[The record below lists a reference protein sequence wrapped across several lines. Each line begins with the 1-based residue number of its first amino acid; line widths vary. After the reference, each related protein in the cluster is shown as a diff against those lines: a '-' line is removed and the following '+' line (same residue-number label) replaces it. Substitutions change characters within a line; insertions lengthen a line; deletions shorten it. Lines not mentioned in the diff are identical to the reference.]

1 MRVSSSSEGA
11 LPHHEEGSSLVRI
24 YLRMLG
30 LLAPAKR
37 LAWLLAIANLLLAA
51 AQFAEPVL
59 FGRVIDTL
67 SRQADPATFRWST
80 LAFLLGAWGVF
91 GLFNIVCS
99 TLVALY
105 ADRLAHR
112 ERQRVLTDYFEH
124 VLQLPL
130 GFHLGTHSGRL
141 MKIMLQGT
149 DALFGLWLAFFRDN
163 LAAFVSF
170 FVLLPLALVLNWRL
184 ALVLLVLCVV
194 FAVLT
199 AFVMRKTE
207 SLQKRVEDNYSEL
220 AERASDTLGN
230 VALVH
235 SFTRVEAEVSGLKT
249 VIDRLLAAQ
258 IPVLSWWALV
268 AVLTRASTTL
278 TLLTIVVLGA
288 FLNARGLATVGDI
301 VTFTGFATMLIARL
315 QDAVWFVNR
324 VFSEAPRLAEFFS
337 VFDTAPAIRDRPHAI
352 DPGRVTGRVEFD
364 DVSFT
369 YGGERPAVADLSFTA
384 EPGERIAM
392 VGSTGAGKS
401 TALSLLY
408 RAFDPQTG
416 AIKIDGID
424 VRDMKLATLRRNI
437 GVVFQE
443 GLLFDRSIAE
453 NLRIGKPDATEA
465 ELRDAAAR
473 AQALEFIDRDPNGLD
488 ARVGERGRLISGG
501 ERQRLSIARA
511 LLKAPPI
518 VILDEATSALDAKT
532 EAKLLVALE
541 EVMQGRT
548 TFIIAHRLATI
559 RRADRILMFEHG
571 RVVEAGAFDELMR
584 QGGRFAELAKA
595 QYLSAEPPTLP
606 PCEAGE
612 IEGHQEGPP

>member
-1 MRVSSSSEGA
+1 M
-11 LPHHEEGSSLVRI
+11 
-24 YLRMLG
+24 
-30 LLAPAKR
+30 APAAR
-37 LAWLLAIANLLLAA
+37 LAWALAIANLLLAA

-67 SRQADPATFRWST
+67 SLTQNNPAAFRWST
-80 LAFLLGAWGVF
+80 LGALLAVWGVF

-130 GFHLGTHSGRL
+130 AFHSATHSGRL

-184 ALVLLVLCVV
+184 ALVLLVLCAV
-194 FAVLT
+194 FAALT
-199 AFVMRKTE
+199 AYVMRKTE
-207 SLQKRVEDNYSEL
+207 ALQKRVEDNYSEL

-258 IPVLSWWALV
+258 IPVLSWWAVV

-288 FLNARGLATVGDI
+288 LLNAQGLASIGEI

-324 VFSEAPRLAEFFS
+324 VFSEAPRLRRILRH
-337 VFDTAPAIRDRPHAI
+337 VRHDPRDPRQAGC
-352 DPGRVTGRVEFD
+352 DRSG
-364 DVSFT
+364 
-369 YGGERPAVADLSFTA
+369 
-384 EPGERIAM
+384 PGE
-392 VGSTGAGKS
+392 G
-401 TALSLLY
+401 
-408 RAFDPQTG
+408 
-416 AIKIDGID
+416 
-424 VRDMKLATLRRNI
+424 
-437 GVVFQE
+437 
-443 GLLFDRSIAE
+443 
-453 NLRIGKPDATEA
+453 
-465 ELRDAAAR
+465 
-473 AQALEFIDRDPNGLD
+473 
-488 ARVGERGRLISGG
+488 RGRL
-501 ERQRLSIARA
+501 
-511 LLKAPPI
+511 
-518 VILDEATSALDAKT
+518 
-532 EAKLLVALE
+532 
-541 EVMQGRT
+541 
-548 TFIIAHRLATI
+548 
-559 RRADRILMFEHG
+559 RR
-571 RVVEAGAFDELMR
+571 
-584 QGGRFAELAKA
+584 RFVFL
-595 QYLSAEPPTLP
+595 
-606 PCEAGE
+606 
-612 IEGHQEGPP
+612 

>member
-1 MRVSSSSEGA
+1 MNFI
-11 LPHHEEGSSLVRI
+11 RI
-24 YLRMLG
+24 YLRTLG
-30 LLAPAKR
+30 LLAPAAR
-37 LAWLLAIANLLLAA
+37 LAWTLAIANLLLAA

-67 SRQADPATFRWST
+67 SQAQASAAAFSWAKLVSL
-80 LAFLLGAWGVF
+80 LAAWAAF

-112 ERQRVLTDYFEH
+112 ERQRALTDYFEH

-130 GFHLGTHSGRL
+130 SFHSATHSGRL

-149 DALFGLWLAFFRDN
+149 DTLFGLWLGFFRDN

-184 ALVLLVLCVV
+184 ALVLLVLCAV
-194 FAVLT
+194 FAALT
-199 AFVMRKTE
+199 SFVMRKTE
-207 SLQKRVEDNYSEL
+207 TLQKLVEENYSEL

-235 SFTRVEAEVSGLKT
+235 SFTRIEAEVSGLKT

-258 IPVLSWWALV
+258 IPVLSWWAVV

-278 TLLTIVVLGA
+278 TLLTIVILGA
-288 FLNARGLATVGDI
+288 LLNARGLASIGEI

-324 VFSEAPRLAEFFS
+324 VFSEAPRLAEFFG
-337 VFDTAPAIRDRPHAI
+337 VFDTAPAIRDRLGAV
-352 DPGRVTGRVEFD
+352 DPGRVVGRVEFD
-364 DVSFT
+364 DVSFS
-369 YGGERPAVADLSFTA
+369 YDGKRPAVADLTFVA
-384 EPGERIAM
+384 EPGERIAL
-392 VGSTGAGKS
+392 VGATGAGKS
-401 TALSLLY
+401 TALSMLY
-408 RAFDPQTG
+408 RAFDPQSG
-416 AIKIDGID
+416 AIRIDGRD
-424 VRDMKLATLRRNI
+424 VRDMTLAALRRNI

-443 GLLFDRSIAE
+443 GLLFNRSIAE
-453 NLRIGKPDATEA
+453 NLRIGKPDASEA

-473 AQALEFIDRDPNGLD
+473 AQALDFIDRDPSGFD
-488 ARVGERGRLISGG
+488 ARVGERGRLLSGG

-511 LLKAPPI
+511 LLKEPPI
-518 VILDEATSALDAKT
+518 LILDEATSALDAKT

-541 EVMQGRT
+541 EVMRGRT
-548 TFIIAHRLATI
+548 TFVIAHRLATI

-571 RVVEAGAFDELMR
+571 RIVEAGTFDELMAA
-584 QGGRFAELAKA
+584 GGPFAELAKA
-595 QYLSAEPPTLP
+595 QYLWAEPPP
-606 PCEAGE
+606 PSGEAE
-612 IEGHQEGPP
+612 ARAAE

>member
-1 MRVSSSSEGA
+1 
-11 LPHHEEGSSLVRI
+11 
-24 YLRMLG
+24 
-30 LLAPAKR
+30 
-37 LAWLLAIANLLLAA
+37 
-51 AQFAEPVL
+51 
-59 FGRVIDTL
+59 
-67 SRQADPATFRWST
+67 
-80 LAFLLGAWGVF
+80 
-91 GLFNIVCS
+91 
-99 TLVALY
+99 
-105 ADRLAHR
+105 
-112 ERQRVLTDYFEH
+112 
-124 VLQLPL
+124 
-130 GFHLGTHSGRL
+130 
-141 MKIMLQGT
+141 
-149 DALFGLWLAFFRDN
+149 
-163 LAAFVSF
+163 
-170 FVLLPLALVLNWRL
+170 
-184 ALVLLVLCVV
+184 
-194 FAVLT
+194 
-199 AFVMRKTE
+199 
-207 SLQKRVEDNYSEL
+207 
-220 AERASDTLGN
+220 

-288 FLNARGLATVGDI
+288 FLNARGLASVGEI

-337 VFDTAPAIRDRPHAI
+337 VFDTTPAIRDRPHAI

-364 DVSFT
+364 NVSFT

-408 RAFDPQTG
+408 RAFDPQSG
-416 AIKIDGID
+416 SIKIDGID
-424 VRDMKLATLRRNI
+424 IRDMKLATLRRNI

-453 NLRIGKPDATEA
+453 NLRIGKPDASEA

-511 LLKAPPI
+511 LLKEPPI

-541 EVMQGRT
+541 EVMRGRT

-595 QYLSAEPPTLP
+595 QYLSAEPPSLP
-606 PCEAGE
+606 PCEAVE
-612 IEGHQEGPP
+612 M

>member
-1 MRVSSSSEGA
+1 MN
-11 LPHHEEGSSLVRI
+11 LIRI
-24 YLRMLG
+24 YLRTLG
-30 LLAPAKR
+30 LLAPAAR
-37 LAWLLAIANLLLAA
+37 LAWALAIANLLLAA

-67 SRQADPATFRWST
+67 SLAQTNPAAFHWS
-80 LAFLLGAWGVF
+80 ALGALLAVWGVF

-130 GFHLGTHSGRL
+130 AFHSGTHSGRL
-141 MKIMLQGT
+141 MKVMLQGT

-184 ALVLLVLCVV
+184 ALVLLVLCAV

-199 AFVMRKTE
+199 AYVMRKTE
-207 SLQKRVEDNYSEL
+207 ALQKCVEENYSEL

-258 IPVLSWWALV
+258 IPVLSWWAVV

-288 FLNARGLATVGDI
+288 ILNAQGLASIGEI

-324 VFSEAPRLAEFFS
+324 VFSEAPRLAEFFA
-337 VFDTAPAIRDRPHAI
+337 VFDTTPAIRDKPDAI
-352 DPGRVTGRVEFD
+352 DPGRVRGEVTFD
-364 DVSFT
+364 DVSFS
-369 YGGERPAVADLSFTA
+369 YDGKRPAVADLGFTA
-384 EPGERIAM
+384 EPGQRIAL
-392 VGSTGAGKS
+392 VGATGAGKS

-408 RAFDPQTG
+408 RAFDPQSG
-416 AIKIDGID
+416 AIRIDGRD
-424 VRDMKLATLRRNI
+424 VRDMTLASLRRNI

-443 GLLFDRSIAE
+443 GLLLNRSIAE

-473 AQALEFIDRDPNGLD
+473 AQALDFIDRDPNGLD

-511 LLKAPPI
+511 LLKEPPI
-518 VILDEATSALDAKT
+518 LILDEATSALDAKT
-532 EAKLLVALE
+532 EAKLLAALE
-541 EVMQGRT
+541 EVMRGRT
-548 TFIIAHRLATI
+548 TFVIAHRLATI

-571 RVVEAGAFDELMR
+571 RIVEAGTFDELMGK
-584 QGGRFAELAKA
+584 GGPFAELAKA
-595 QYLSAEPPTLP
+595 QYLSAEPPAP
-606 PCEAGE
+606 PSAGPDE
-612 IEGHQEGPP
+612 IRAAE

>member
-1 MRVSSSSEGA
+1 MN
-11 LPHHEEGSSLVRI
+11 LIRI
-24 YLRMLG
+24 YLRTLG
-30 LLAPAKR
+30 LLAPAAR
-37 LAWLLAIANLLLAA
+37 LAWTLAIANLLLAG

-67 SRQADPATFRWST
+67 SQAQSNAAAFSWAKLGSL
-80 LAFLLGAWGVF
+80 LAAWAAF
-91 GLFNIVCS
+91 GLFNIGCS

-112 ERQRVLTDYFEH
+112 ERQRVLTNYFEH

-130 GFHLGTHSGRL
+130 AYHSGTHSGRL

-149 DALFGLWLAFFRDN
+149 DALFGIWLAFFRDN

-184 ALVLLVLCVV
+184 ALVLLVLCAV
-194 FAVLT
+194 FASLT

-207 SLQKRVEDNYSEL
+207 ALQKLVEENYSEL

-258 IPVLSWWALV
+258 IPVLSWWAV
-268 AVLTRASTTL
+268 VSVLTRASTTL

-288 FLNARGLATVGDI
+288 LLNARGLASIGEI

-324 VFSEAPRLAEFFS
+324 VFSEGPRLAEFFA
-337 VFDTAPAIRDRPHAI
+337 VLDTTPAIRDRPGAT
-352 DPGRVTGRVEFD
+352 DPGRVKGKVEFD
-364 DVSFT
+364 NVSFS
-369 YGGERPAVADLSFTA
+369 YDGKRPAVADLTFTA
-384 EPGERIAM
+384 APGERIAL
-392 VGSTGAGKS
+392 VGTTGAGKS
-401 TALSLLY
+401 TALALLY
-408 RAFDPQTG
+408 RAFDPQSG
-416 AIKIDGID
+416 AIRIDGID
-424 VRDMKLATLRRNI
+424 VRDMKLVALRRNI

-443 GLLFDRSIAE
+443 GLLFNRSIAE
-453 NLRIGKPDATEA
+453 NLRIGKSDATEA

-473 AQALEFIDRDPNGLD
+473 AQALDFIERDPNGLN

-511 LLKAPPI
+511 LLKEPPI
-518 VILDEATSALDAKT
+518 LILDEATSALDAKT
-532 EAKLLVALE
+532 EAKLLAALE
-541 EVMQGRT
+541 EVMKGRT
-548 TFIIAHRLATI
+548 TFVIAHRLATI

-571 RVVEAGAFDELMR
+571 RVVETGTFDELMR
-584 QGGRFAELAKA
+584 AGGPFAELAKA

-606 PCEAGE
+606 GEALSAE
-612 IEGHQEGPP
+612 ASKIRAAE

>member
-1 MRVSSSSEGA
+1 MRLSSSSEEEVPRHKEGGA
-11 LPHHEEGSSLVRI
+11 LVPI

-37 LAWLLAIANLLLAA
+37 LAWSLAIANLLLAA

-67 SRQADPATFRWST
+67 SRQGDPATFRWST
-80 LAFLLGAWGVF
+80 LAALLAAWGVF
-91 GLFNIVCS
+91 GLFNIMCS

-112 ERQRVLTDYFEH
+112 ERQRVLTEYFEH

-170 FVLLPLALVLNWRL
+170 FVLLPLALILNWRL
-184 ALVLLVLCVV
+184 ALVLLVLCAV
-194 FAVLT
+194 FAALT

-207 SLQKRVEDNYSEL
+207 LLQKRVEDNYSEL

-288 FLNARGLATVGDI
+288 FLNARGLASVGEI

-337 VFDTAPAIRDRPHAI
+337 VFDTTPAIRDRPHAI

-364 DVSFT
+364 SVSFT

-408 RAFDPQTG
+408 RAFDPQSG

-424 VRDMKLATLRRNI
+424 IRDMKLATLRRNI

-453 NLRIGKPDATEA
+453 NLRIGKPDASEA

-511 LLKAPPI
+511 LLKEPPI

-541 EVMQGRT
+541 EVMRGRT

-595 QYLSAEPPTLP
+595 QYLSAEPPSLP
-606 PCEAGE
+606 PCEAVE
-612 IEGHQEGPP
+612 MQRYQEGSR

>member
-1 MRVSSSSEGA
+1 MN
-11 LPHHEEGSSLVRI
+11 LIRI
-24 YLRMLG
+24 YLRTLG
-30 LLAPAKR
+30 LLAPAAR
-37 LAWLLAIANLLLAA
+37 LAWTLAIANLLLAA

-67 SRQADPATFRWST
+67 SLAQNNPGAFRWSALGLL
-80 LAFLLGAWGVF
+80 LAAWCAF
-91 GLFNIVCS
+91 GLFNIGCS

-124 VLQLPL
+124 VLLLPL
-130 GFHLGTHSGRL
+130 SYHSGTHSGRL
-141 MKIMLQGT
+141 MKTMLQGT

-184 ALVLLVLCVV
+184 ALVLLVLCAV

-207 SLQKRVEDNYSEL
+207 ALQKLVEDNYSEL

-235 SFTRVEAEVSGLKT
+235 SFTRVEAEVSSLKT

-258 IPVLSWWALV
+258 IPVLSWWAVV

-288 FLNARGLATVGDI
+288 LLNARGLASIGEI

-324 VFSEAPRLAEFFS
+324 VFSEAPRLAEFFA
-337 VFDTAPAIRDRPHAI
+337 VFDTTPAIRDRPDAI
-352 DPGRVTGRVEFD
+352 DPGRVRGEVAFD
-364 DVSFT
+364 DVSFS
-369 YGGERPAVADLSFTA
+369 YDGKRPAVADLTFTA
-384 EPGERIAM
+384 EPGERIAL

-401 TALSLLY
+401 TAMSLLY
-408 RAFDPQTG
+408 RAFDPQSG
-416 AIKIDGID
+416 AIRIDGRD
-424 VRDMKLATLRRNI
+424 VRDMTLASLRRSI

-443 GLLFDRSIAE
+443 GLLFNRSVAE
-453 NLRIGKPDATEA
+453 NLRIGKPDATDA

-511 LLKAPPI
+511 LLKEPPI
-518 VILDEATSALDAKT
+518 LILDEATSALDAKT

-541 EVMQGRT
+541 EVMRGRT
-548 TFIIAHRLATI
+548 TFVIAHRLATI

-571 RVVEAGAFDELMR
+571 RVVEAGSFDELMHK
-584 QGGRFAELAKA
+584 GGPFAELAKA
-595 QYLSAEPPTLP
+595 QYLSAEPPALP
-606 PCEAGE
+606 PAGPDDIRAAE
-612 IEGHQEGPP
+612 

>member
-1 MRVSSSSEGA
+1 MN
-11 LPHHEEGSSLVRI
+11 LVRI
-24 YLRMLG
+24 YLRTLG

-37 LAWLLAIANLLLAA
+37 LAWTLAIANLLLAA

-59 FGRVIDTL
+59 FGRIIDAL
-67 SRQADPATFRWST
+67 SQAQTNPSAFRWSA
-80 LAFLLGAWGVF
+80 LGGLLGVWCAF

-124 VLQLPL
+124 VLELPL
-130 GFHLGTHSGRL
+130 AYHSGTHSGRL
-141 MKIMLQGT
+141 MKVMLQGT
-149 DALFGLWLAFFRDN
+149 DALFGLWLGFFRDN

-184 ALVLLVLCVV
+184 ALVLLVLCAV
-194 FAVLT
+194 FATLT

-207 SLQKRVEDNYSEL
+207 ALQKLVEENYSEL

-235 SFTRVEAEVSGLKT
+235 SFSRIEAEVSGLKT
-249 VIDRLLAAQ
+249 VIDRLLATQ
-258 IPVLSWWALV
+258 TPVLSWWAVV

-288 FLNARGLATVGDI
+288 FLNARGLASVGEI

-324 VFSEAPRLAEFFS
+324 VFSEGPRLAEFFA
-337 VFDTAPAIRDRPHAI
+337 VFDTTPAIHDRPDAI

-364 DVSFT
+364 DVSFS
-369 YGGERPAVADLSFTA
+369 YDGKRPAVLDLDFTA
-384 EPGERIAM
+384 EPGERIAL
-392 VGSTGAGKS
+392 VGTTGAGKS

-408 RAFDPQTG
+408 RAFDPQSG
-416 AIKIDGID
+416 AIRIDGLD
-424 VRDMKLATLRRNI
+424 VRGMTLAALRRNI

-443 GLLFDRSIAE
+443 GLLFNRSVAE
-453 NLRIGKPDATEA
+453 NLRIGNPDATEA

-473 AQALEFIDRDPNGLD
+473 AQALDFIERDPNGFD

-511 LLKAPPI
+511 LLKEPPI
-518 VILDEATSALDAKT
+518 LILDEATSALDAKT

-541 EVMQGRT
+541 EVMKGRT
-548 TFIIAHRLATI
+548 TFVIAHRLATI

-571 RVVEAGAFDELMR
+571 RIVEAGTFDDLMR
-584 QGGRFAELAKA
+584 AGGPFSELAKA
-595 QYLSAEPPTLP
+595 QYLSAEPPAP
-606 PCEAGE
+606 PAATDETRAAE
-612 IEGHQEGPP
+612 

>member
-1 MRVSSSSEGA
+1 MN
-11 LPHHEEGSSLVRI
+11 LIRI
-24 YLRMLG
+24 YLRTLG
-30 LLAPAKR
+30 LLAPAAR
-37 LAWLLAIANLLLAA
+37 LAWTLAIANLLLAA

-67 SRQADPATFRWST
+67 SQAQASAAAFSWAK
-80 LAFLLGAWGVF
+80 LASLLAAWAAF

-130 GFHLGTHSGRL
+130 SFHSATHSGRL

-149 DALFGLWLAFFRDN
+149 DALFGLWLGFFRDN

-184 ALVLLVLCVV
+184 ALVLLVLCAV
-194 FAVLT
+194 FAALT

-207 SLQKRVEDNYSEL
+207 ALQKLVEENYSEL

-230 VALVH
+230 IALVH
-235 SFTRVEAEVSGLKT
+235 SFTRIEAEVSGLKT

-258 IPVLSWWALV
+258 IPVLSWWAVV

-278 TLLTIVVLGA
+278 TLLTIVILGA
-288 FLNARGLATVGDI
+288 LLNAQGLASIGEI

-324 VFSEAPRLAEFFS
+324 VFSEAPRLAEFFG
-337 VFDTAPAIRDRPHAI
+337 VFDTAPAIRDRLDAV
-352 DPGRVTGRVEFD
+352 DPGRVVGRVEFD
-364 DVSFT
+364 DVSFS
-369 YGGERPAVADLSFTA
+369 YDGKRPAVADLAFVA
-384 EPGERIAM
+384 APGERIAL
-392 VGSTGAGKS
+392 VGATGAGKS
-401 TALSLLY
+401 TALSMLY
-408 RAFDPQTG
+408 RAFDPQSG
-416 AIKIDGID
+416 AIRIDSRD
-424 VRDMKLATLRRNI
+424 VRDMTLAALRRNI

-443 GLLFDRSIAE
+443 GLLLNRSIAE
-453 NLRIGKPDATEA
+453 NLRIGKPDASEA

-473 AQALEFIDRDPNGLD
+473 AQALDFIDRDPSGFD
-488 ARVGERGRLISGG
+488 ARVGERGRLLSGG

-511 LLKAPPI
+511 LLKEPPI
-518 VILDEATSALDAKT
+518 LILDEATSALDAKT

-548 TFIIAHRLATI
+548 TFVIAHRLATI

-571 RVVEAGAFDELMR
+571 RIVEAGTFDELTAA
-584 QGGRFAELAKA
+584 GGPFAELAKA
-595 QYLSAEPPTLP
+595 QYLSAEPPAP
-606 PCEAGE
+606 AGAAE
-612 IEGHQEGPP
+612 MQAAE

>member
-1 MRVSSSSEGA
+1 MN
-11 LPHHEEGSSLVRI
+11 LIRI
-24 YLRMLG
+24 YLRTLG
-30 LLAPAKR
+30 LLAPAAR
-37 LAWLLAIANLLLAA
+37 LAWALATANLLLAA

-67 SRQADPATFRWST
+67 SLTQTNPAAFRWST
-80 LAFLLGAWGVF
+80 LGALLAVWGVF

-130 GFHLGTHSGRL
+130 AFHSATHSGRL

-184 ALVLLVLCVV
+184 ALVLLVLCAV
-194 FAVLT
+194 FAALT
-199 AFVMRKTE
+199 AYVMRKTE
-207 SLQKRVEDNYSEL
+207 ALQKRVEDNYSEL

-258 IPVLSWWALV
+258 IPVLSWWAVV

-288 FLNARGLATVGDI
+288 LLNAQGLASIGEI

-324 VFSEAPRLAEFFS
+324 VFSEAPRLAEFFAM
-337 VFDTAPAIRDRPHAI
+337 FDTTPAIRDKPDAI
-352 DPGRVTGRVEFD
+352 DPGWVRGEVVFD
-364 DVSFT
+364 DVSFS
-369 YGGERPAVADLSFTA
+369 YDGKRPAVADLGFTA
-384 EPGERIAM
+384 APGERIAL
-392 VGSTGAGKS
+392 VGTTGAGKS

-408 RAFDPQTG
+408 RAFDPQSG
-416 AIKIDGID
+416 AIRIDGRD
-424 VRDMKLATLRRNI
+424 VRDMTLASLRRNI

-443 GLLFDRSIAE
+443 GLLLNR
-453 NLRIGKPDATEA
+453 
-465 ELRDAAAR
+465 
-473 AQALEFIDRDPNGLD
+473 
-488 ARVGERGRLISGG
+488 
-501 ERQRLSIARA
+501 
-511 LLKAPPI
+511 
-518 VILDEATSALDAKT
+518 
-532 EAKLLVALE
+532 
-541 EVMQGRT
+541 
-548 TFIIAHRLATI
+548 
-559 RRADRILMFEHG
+559 
-571 RVVEAGAFDELMR
+571 
-584 QGGRFAELAKA
+584 
-595 QYLSAEPPTLP
+595 
-606 PCEAGE
+606 
-612 IEGHQEGPP
+612 

>member
-1 MRVSSSSEGA
+1 
-11 LPHHEEGSSLVRI
+11 
-24 YLRMLG
+24 
-30 LLAPAKR
+30 
-37 LAWLLAIANLLLAA
+37 
-51 AQFAEPVL
+51 
-59 FGRVIDTL
+59 VIDTL
-67 SRQADPATFRWST
+67 SRQGDPATFRWST
-80 LAFLLGAWGVF
+80 LAGLLAAWGVF

-112 ERQRVLTDYFEH
+112 QRQRVLTEYFEH

-194 FAVLT
+194 FAALT

-288 FLNARGLATVGDI
+288 FLNARGLASVGEI

-337 VFDTAPAIRDRPHAI
+337 VFDTTPAIRDRPHAI

-364 DVSFT
+364 NVSFT

-408 RAFDPQTG
+408 RAFDPQSG
-416 AIKIDGID
+416 SIKIDGID
-424 VRDMKLATLRRNI
+424 IRDMKLATLRRNI

-511 LLKAPPI
+511 LLKEPPI

-541 EVMQGRT
+541 EVMRGRT

-595 QYLSAEPPTLP
+595 QYLAADPPSVP
-606 PCEAGE
+606 PCEVGE
-612 IEGHQEGPP
+612 MQRHQEGAN

>member
-1 MRVSSSSEGA
+1 MN
-11 LPHHEEGSSLVRI
+11 LIRI
-24 YLRMLG
+24 YLRTLG
-30 LLAPAKR
+30 LLAPAAR
-37 LAWLLAIANLLLAA
+37 LAWTLAIANLLLAG

-67 SRQADPATFRWST
+67 SQANASGFSWSR
-80 LAFLLGAWGVF
+80 LAGLLGAWAVF

-124 VLQLPL
+124 VLELPL
-130 GFHLGTHSGRL
+130 AYHSGTHSGRI

-184 ALVLLVLCVV
+184 ALVLLVLCWV

-199 AFVMRKTE
+199 AFVMHKTE
-207 SLQKRVEDNYSEL
+207 ALQKLVEENYSEL

-230 VALVH
+230 VAIVH

-258 IPVLSWWALV
+258 IPVLSWWAV
-268 AVLTRASTTL
+268 VSVLTRASTTL
-278 TLLTIVVLGA
+278 TLLTIVILGA
-288 FLNARGLATVGDI
+288 LLNSRGLASIGEI

-324 VFSEAPRLAEFFS
+324 VFSEAPRLAEFFA
-337 VFDTAPAIRDRPHAI
+337 VFDTTPAIRDRPDAI

-364 DVSFT
+364 NVSFS
-369 YGGERPAVADLSFTA
+369 YDGKRPAVADLTFTA
-384 EPGERIAM
+384 EPGERIAL
-392 VGSTGAGKS
+392 VGATGAGKS

-408 RAFDPQTG
+408 RAFDPQSG
-416 AIKIDGID
+416 AIRIDDRD
-424 VRDMKLATLRRNI
+424 VRDMTLASLRRNI

-443 GLLFDRSIAE
+443 GLLFNRSIAE

-473 AQALEFIDRDPNGLD
+473 AQALDFIDRDPNGLN

-511 LLKAPPI
+511 LLKEPPI
-518 VILDEATSALDAKT
+518 LILDEATSALDAKT

-541 EVMQGRT
+541 EVMRGRT
-548 TFIIAHRLATI
+548 TFVIAHRLATI
-559 RRADRILMFEHG
+559 RRADRILMFEHS
-571 RVVEAGAFDELMR
+571 RVVETGSFDELMR
-584 QGGRFAELAKA
+584 ARGPFAELAKA
-595 QYLSAEPPTLP
+595 QYLSAEPPSP
-606 PCEAGE
+606 SPESDAIRAAE
-612 IEGHQEGPP
+612 

>member
-1 MRVSSSSEGA
+1 MN
-11 LPHHEEGSSLVRI
+11 LIRI
-24 YLRMLG
+24 YLRTLG
-30 LLAPAKR
+30 LLAPAAR
-37 LAWLLAIANLLLAA
+37 LAWALAIANLLLAA
-51 AQFAEPVL
+51 AQFAEPLL

-67 SRQADPATFRWST
+67 SLTQTNPTAFRWST
-80 LAFLLGAWGVF
+80 LGALLAVWGVF

-130 GFHLGTHSGRL
+130 AFHSATHSGRL

-184 ALVLLVLCVV
+184 ALVLLVLCAV
-194 FAVLT
+194 FAALT
-199 AFVMRKTE
+199 AYVMRKTE
-207 SLQKRVEDNYSEL
+207 ALQKRVEDNYSEL

-258 IPVLSWWALV
+258 IPVLSWWAVV

-288 FLNARGLATVGDI
+288 LLNAQGLASIGEI

-324 VFSEAPRLAEFFS
+324 VFSEAPRLAEFFAM
-337 VFDTAPAIRDRPHAI
+337 FDTTPAIRDKPGAL
-352 DPGRVTGRVEFD
+352 DPGRVRGEVVFD
-364 DVSFT
+364 DVSFS
-369 YGGERPAVADLSFTA
+369 YDGKRPAVADLGFTA
-384 EPGERIAM
+384 APGERIAL
-392 VGSTGAGKS
+392 VGTTGAGKS

-408 RAFDPQTG
+408 RAFDPQSG
-416 AIKIDGID
+416 AIRIDGRD
-424 VRDMKLATLRRNI
+424 VRDMTLASLRRNI

-443 GLLFDRSIAE
+443 GLLLNRSIAE

-473 AQALEFIDRDPNGLD
+473 AQALDFIDRDPNGFD

-511 LLKAPPI
+511 LLKEPPI
-518 VILDEATSALDAKT
+518 LILDEATSALDAKT
-532 EAKLLVALE
+532 EAKLLIALE
-541 EVMQGRT
+541 EVMRGRT
-548 TFIIAHRLATI
+548 TFVIAHRLATI

-571 RVVEAGAFDELMR
+571 RIVEAGSFDELMR
-584 QGGRFAELAKA
+584 KGGPFAELAQA
-595 QYLSAEPPTLP
+595 QYLSAEPPAP
-606 PCEAGE
+606 PSAGPDE
-612 IEGHQEGPP
+612 IRAAE